1 LLSGKIA
8 AIAVLIVPLSLVAQP
23 DKTAWDLLKQGL
35 ADTNPLNRRQAVT
48 ATGSIGLDSEAIRL
62 VEAAMKDDKD
72 SLIRAT
78 AAAELGEMKSRQSF
92 PALKAALDDPAGEV
106 GFAAAQALWEM
117 GDKTGRGFIEDVVA
131 GQQQATDAGVK
142 GALHRADRLRYDP
155 KKMAIIGAKSASGAL
170 LGPFNIGVIAAEQ
183 VFKGGAEAARMQ
195 ALNLLAQ
202 ECDAQTF
209 KLLQAAAIDDK
220 TWAERAAAAKAL
232 GRCGNPDAI
241 PKLEVNLSDS
251 NAAVRLMSA
260 AAIIRL
266 SRKPEAAASASR
278 CHFSTPCLNLPSR

>member
-1 LLSGKIA
+1 MFGKLTLALLMPA
-8 AIAVLIVPLSLVAQP
+8 ACLLAQP
-23 DKTAWDLLKQGL
+23 EKTAWDVLKIGL

-48 ATGSIGLDSEAIRL
+48 ATGSVGLDREAIRL
-62 VEAAMKDDKD
+62 VEAAMKDDTD
-72 SLIRAT
+72 PLIRAT

-106 GFAAAQALWEM
+106 GFAAAQALWDM

-131 GQQQATDAGVK
+131 GQQKATDGGVK
-142 GALHRADRLRYDP
+142 GALRRADRLRHDP
-155 KKMAIIGAKSASGAL
+155 KEMAIIGAKSASGAL

-183 VFKGGAEAARMQ
+183 VFKGGAVAARMQ

-202 ECDAQTF
+202 DCDTQTF
-209 KLLQAAAIDDK
+209 KLLEAATVDDK
-220 TWAERAAAAKAL
+220 TWAEKAAAAKAL

-241 PKLEVNLSDS
+241 PKLEENLSNS
-251 NAAVRLMSA
+251 NAAVRFMSA

-266 SRKPEAAASASR
+266 SELGGAASASR
-278 CHFSTPCLNLPSR
+278 